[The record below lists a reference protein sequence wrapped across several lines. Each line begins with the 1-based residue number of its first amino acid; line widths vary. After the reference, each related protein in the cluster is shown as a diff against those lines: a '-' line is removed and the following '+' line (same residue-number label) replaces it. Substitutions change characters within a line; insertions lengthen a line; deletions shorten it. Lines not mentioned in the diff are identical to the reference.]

1 MRWLVTGAR
10 GQLGS
15 ALLARL
21 AGHRGHG
28 AVSGHG
34 HELDVADTARVEA
47 ALRGCPGGPPDVLAN
62 AAAFTD
68 VDGCESRRE
77 HAARVNGAAPGALAA
92 LCGRLGV
99 KLVHVSTDYVF
110 DGSARVPYHEEDPP
124 RPLSVYGRSKLE
136 GERAVL
142 ALGGDALVVRT
153 SWVYGRGRNF
163 VAAICERAAR
173 RRRDPSAPGLRVVD
187 DQTGSPTWAA
197 DLAAG
202 LVGLVEGGARGL
214 YHLANA
220 GAATRWELARAAL
233 DHLGWADLPIEAV
246 GTEAFP
252 TPAVRPRYSVL
263 DCTKAANAGVRLRDW
278 REALAAYLDSEDS
291 PLRDAGRAA

>member
-15 ALLARL
+15 ALLAHL
-21 AGHRGHG
+21 ASDPGHG
-28 AVSGHG
+28 PAVGHG
-34 HELDVADTARVEA
+34 HELDVTDGERVEA
-47 ALRGCPGGPPDVLAN
+47 ALRACPGGPPEVLAN

-68 VDGCESRRE
+68 VDGCESRE
-77 HAARVNGAAPGALAA
+77 EYAARVNGEAPGALAA

-110 DGSARVPYHEEDPP
+110 DGTARRPYREDDPP
-124 RPLSVYGRSKLE
+124 APLSVYGRTKLD

-142 ALGGDALVVRT
+142 ALGVDALVVRT

-163 VAAICERAAR
+163 VAAILERAAR

-187 DQTGSPTWAA
+187 DQTGSPTWAV

-202 LVGLVEGGARGL
+202 LVGLVERDARGL

-233 DHLGWADLPIEAV
+233 DHVGWADLPIEAV
-246 GTEAFP
+246 GTAEFVA
-252 TPAVRPRYSVL
+252 PAVRPRYSVL
-263 DCTKAANAGVRLRDW
+263 DCTRAAKAGVRLRGW

-291 PLRDAGRAA
+291 PLRGPLGAA